1 MPSVDTTPGRME
13 ILARALD
20 RAVASAL
27 VPRLRIDQLRS
38 SFVAID
44 EQGQSWTLDPES
56 HRWGRLH
63 GERWMLEDPPQLLFM
78 DSKLRASL
86 EALEAMA
93 ARAVVKSADALY
105 APRACWFR
113 TSDPSAEPPAMPVSI
128 PSQQFLTPPQPPLD
142 REQAPFADPEWS
154 SESKTPRARTA
165 RKKRPAR
172 PATEDPFVEPVRM
185 ASVTSSEVS
194 GPAKP
199 TIRTMPASIPSQ
211 EFLAPPQPPLD
222 REQAP
227 FADAARSSESMTSRA
242 SSARKKRPAR
252 RATEDPFVEPVR
264 MASVT
269 SSEACGQAEPAACES
284 VETTPDPESVPMLTV
299 TPTRNSSMAGEPPPA
314 VASRVAAQAATP
326 VEKTAPSRPAIPAA
340 HLRFAGPGFVA
351 VPDDLATPALVAM
364 AALDATASPDRLPA
378 STNLPLPV
386 RTRDASPRRERWVP
400 PSIAPR
406 LTSEHPEPGDD
417 RIPVFL
423 CALITALFLA
433 LASLKGDGRDYA
445 GALVFGLLTGT
456 LLFLNLV
463 GSRQD

>member
-1 MPSVDTTPGRME
+1 
-13 ILARALD
+13 
-20 RAVASAL
+20 
-27 VPRLRIDQLRS
+27 
-38 SFVAID
+38 
-44 EQGQSWTLDPES
+44 
-56 HRWGRLH
+56 
-63 GERWMLEDPPQLLFM
+63 
-78 DSKLRASL
+78 
-86 EALEAMA
+86 
-93 ARAVVKSADALY
+93 
-105 APRACWFR
+105 
-113 TSDPSAEPPAMPVSI
+113 
-128 PSQQFLTPPQPPLD
+128 
-142 REQAPFADPEWS
+142 
-154 SESKTPRARTA
+154 
-165 RKKRPAR
+165 
-172 PATEDPFVEPVRM
+172 M
-185 ASVTSSEVS
+185 ASVTSSEVY
-194 GPAKP
+194 
-199 TIRTMPASIPSQ
+199 
-211 EFLAPPQPPLD
+211 
-222 REQAP
+222 
-227 FADAARSSESMTSRA
+227 
-242 SSARKKRPAR
+242 
-252 RATEDPFVEPVR
+252 
-264 MASVT
+264 
-269 SSEACGQAEPAACES
+269 GQAEPAACES

-299 TPTRNSSMAGEPPPA
+299 TPTRNSSMAGEPPTA
-314 VASRVAAQAATP
+314 DASRVAAQAATP